1 MSKGLLLLAD
11 SMDAALDGATTFAIP
26 VSAEMSPA
34 FRLVVLGVT
43 RQGEI
48 VSDAVWVPVEGLS
61 MHKVYTKLYQIT
73 YSRSIRKISNC
84 LQKNKFKK

>member
-1 MSKGLLLLAD
+1 MSKGLLILAD

-61 MHKVYTKLYQIT
+61 MHRVHQ
-73 YSRSIRKISNC
+73 NC
-84 LQKNKFKK
+84 KNKIAVRLNSN